1 MATTPGGIE
10 ELSAKELAVKFPNSD
25 IKLRNGKLHFTASLS
40 DLPKIHG
47 LRSIDNLYCTIAD
60 AKFKWGIIPEGIEA
74 HTPPVRRIAEDI
86 NWDLVAEIWAKNQ
99 PFIRLQKNRRGNKT
113 STVYDSG

>member
-1 MATTPGGIE
+1 MLKLHRSVSLLFYKT
-10 ELSAKELAVKFPNSD
+10 L
-25 IKLRNGKLHFTASLS
+25 KLRNGKLHFTASLT